1 MRILIFILTIFISEI
16 KAQNIPYTF
25 QAHAGILAGN
35 QVKPSFTVQI
45 FNGIRIDKWNTEAG
59 ITSGIDIYDQIT
71 ILPLSAGFKWIP
83 FKNGSLIPFIGL
95 NAGYGFEWLKRKVNS
110 RRYEGGTMFNQ
121 SFGIRLRNKWKAKM
135 DFGIGFK
142 QQRASIY
149 SPFYDERGR
158 LRNAIEEKYKFSR
171 LSITYGLSF

>member
-1 MRILIFILTIFISEI
+1 MRILIFILTIFISDI

-25 QAHAGILAGN
+25 QADAGILAGN
-35 QVKPSFTVQI
+35 QVKSSFTVQI
-45 FNGIRIDKWNTEAG
+45 FNGIRIDKWNIEAG

-71 ILPLSAGFKWIP
+71 ILPISAGFKWMP

-95 NAGYGFEWLKRKVNS
+95 NAGYGFEWLQRKVKS
-110 RRYEGGTMFNQ
+110 RSYEGGTMFNP
-121 SFGIRLRNKWKAKM
+121 SIGLGIKNKWKTKM
-135 DFGIGFK
+135 NLGIGFK
-142 QQRASIY
+142 KQTASVY
-149 SPFYDERGR
+149 FPFYDERGR